1 MHETLDLLFLGHLL
15 ALLAVSLA
23 LVYPLYSHVQNVAH
37 TRALALQSGAL
48 FALTLGIAAA
58 TLIGPGGLVSELLFT
73 ASTALLCASMWLF
86 AREFVR
92 RDDRYDDTFGDAF
105 GDAFDGEFDGGFC
118 DGDEADDADDV
129 GGFEDA

>member
-1 MHETLDLLFLGHLL
+1 MHETLDPLFLVHLL

-48 FALTLGIAAA
+48 FTLTLGIAAA
-58 TLIGPGGLVSELLFT
+58 VLLVPGGVVSELLFT
-73 ASTALLCASMWLF
+73 ASTALLLSSTWLF

-92 RDDRYDDTFGDAF
+92 RDDRFDDTFDDSIG
-105 GDAFDGEFDGGFC
+105 GGF
-118 DGDEADDADDV
+118 DADDSAGDDL

>member
-1 MHETLDLLFLGHLL
+1 MHETLDLLFLAHLL

-23 LVYPLYSHVQNVAH
+23 LVYPLYTHAQNVAH

-48 FALTLGIAAA
+48 FTLTLGIAAA
-58 TLIGPGGLVSELLFT
+58 TVNTPGGLVSELLFT
-73 ASTALLCASMWLF
+73 ASTALLLSSMWLF

-92 RDDRYDDTFGDAF
+92 RDDQYD
-105 GDAFDGEFDGGFC
+105 DAFDGGF
-118 DGDEADDADDV
+118 DDADAADDEDV